1 MLFVWCRLI
10 DYICVQLSIY
20 IIITLSIIAQ
30 ILVAITILI
39 IWVFRFYNVEKEF
52 RSYGLSDLTRNIV
65 GASKIILSTLL
76 IAGIW
81 YKDLLFVSSLLM
93 ASLMLAA
100 QYYHFKAKHPWLYFV
115 LSFLLLLLCL
125 FIAWNHQGSSE
136 TKAN

>member
-1 MLFVWCRLI
+1 MLFVWCHLI
-10 DYICVQLSIY
+10 VYICIQLLIY
-20 IIITLSIIAQ
+20 IMITLSIIAQ
-30 ILVAITILI
+30 ILVAIAILI

-76 IAGIW
+76 VAGIW

-125 FIAWNHQGSSE
+125 FIAAVSN
-136 TKAN
+136 KYI